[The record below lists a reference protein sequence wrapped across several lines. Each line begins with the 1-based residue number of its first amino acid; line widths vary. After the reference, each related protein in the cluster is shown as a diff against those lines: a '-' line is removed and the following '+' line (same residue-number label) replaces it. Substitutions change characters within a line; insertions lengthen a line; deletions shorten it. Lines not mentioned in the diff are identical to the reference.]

1 GPRRDG
7 DAPRDRK
14 PYGERSERKPYGE
27 RSERKPYGDRPSS
40 PRTGGPR
47 RDGEAP
53 RGRSGPRTGGP
64 RRDGD
69 APRGRSGPRRDDRSR
84 EVREEIVERPL
95 TAAEKKAREVRAR
108 TGGRRTEGHGEPT
121 SPPKR
126 ERVEWVDEGAVR
138 GTARRAVKRGGG
150 GESAP
155 ARVQG
160 IPRADRPLPGT
171 VSREVERGVGA
182 RESKSTSERLQKAI
196 DAFERERYAEASKL
210 LVALS
215 RQLPGMALVHE
226 LAGLCAYRQSKW
238 RTVVNELEAVRVLDV
253 SRTSVLP
260 VLADAYRALHRW
272 AKVNAL
278 WQELKGLSPHPA
290 VLAEGR
296 IVVAGALADQGKM
309 AEAIELFKS
318 VLAVPKRVQE
328 YHLREWYV
336 VADLNDRVGNVT
348 DARRMF
354 DRVAKYDRTFADV
367 EDRLAQLG
375 APR

>member
-1 GPRRDG
+1 
-7 DAPRDRK
+7 
-14 PYGERSERKPYGE
+14 SERKPYGE
-27 RSERKPYGDRPSS
+27 RSGRP
-40 PRTGGPR
+40 
-47 RDGEAP
+47 
-53 RGRSGPRTGGP
+53 SGPRTGGP
-64 RRDGD
+64 RREGT
-69 APRGRSGPRRDDRSR
+69 GPRREDRGR
-84 EVREEIVERPL
+84 EVREERVERPL

-108 TGGRRTEGHGEPT
+108 TGGRRTAGHGEPT

-150 GESAP
+150 GESAA
-155 ARVQG
+155 ARIQG

-171 VSREVERGVGA
+171 VAREVERGVGA
-182 RESKSTSERLQKAI
+182 RQSKSTSERLQKAI

-238 RTVVNELEAVRVLDV
+238 RTVINELETVRLLDV

-260 VLADAYRALHRW
+260 VLADAYRAVRRW
-272 AKVNAL
+272 AKVNDL

-296 IVVAGALADQGKM
+296 IVAAGALADQGKM

-336 VADLNDRVGNVT
+336 VADLNDRVGNVA

-354 DRVAKYDRTFADV
+354 DRVAKYDRAFADV

>member
-1 GPRRDG
+1 
-7 DAPRDRK
+7 
-14 PYGERSERKPYGE
+14 
-27 RSERKPYGDRPSS
+27 
-40 PRTGGPR
+40 
-47 RDGEAP
+47 
-53 RGRSGPRTGGP
+53 
-64 RRDGD
+64 
-69 APRGRSGPRRDDRSR
+69 
-84 EVREEIVERPL
+84 L

-108 TGGRRTEGHGEPT
+108 TGGRRTAGHGEPT
-121 SPPKR
+121 TAPKR

-150 GESAP
+150 EAGP
-155 ARVQG
+155 ARIQG

-171 VSREVERGVGA
+171 VAREVERGVGA
-182 RESKSTSERLQKAI
+182 RQSKSTSERLQKAI

-238 RTVVNELEAVRVLDV
+238 RTVINELETVRVLDV

-260 VLADAYRALHRW
+260 VLADAYRAVRRW
-272 AKVNAL
+272 AKVNDL

-296 IVVAGALADQGKM
+296 IVAAGALADQGKM

-354 DRVAKYDRTFADV
+354 DRIAKHDRGFADV

-375 APR
+375 SPR

>member
-1 GPRRDG
+1 
-7 DAPRDRK
+7 
-14 PYGERSERKPYGE
+14 
-27 RSERKPYGDRPSS
+27 
-40 PRTGGPR
+40 
-47 RDGEAP
+47 
-53 RGRSGPRTGGP
+53 
-64 RRDGD
+64 
-69 APRGRSGPRRDDRSR
+69 
-84 EVREEIVERPL
+84 
-95 TAAEKKAREVRAR
+95 
-108 TGGRRTEGHGEPT
+108 
-121 SPPKR
+121 
-126 ERVEWVDEGAVR
+126 VEWIDEGVVR

-150 GESAP
+150 ESTT
-155 ARVQG
+155 ARIQG

-171 VSREVERGVGA
+171 VAREVERGVGT
-182 RESKSTSERLQKAI
+182 RHSKSTSERLQKAI

-215 RQLPGMALVHE
+215 RQLPRMALVHE
-226 LAGLCAYRQSKW
+226 LSGLCAYRQSKW
-238 RTVVNELEAVRVLDV
+238 RTVINELEAVRVLDV

-260 VLADAYRALHRW
+260 VLADAYRAVRRW
-272 AKVNAL
+272 AKVNDL
-278 WQELKGLSPHPA
+278 WQELKGRSPHPA

-296 IVVAGALADQGKM
+296 IVAAGALADQGKM

-336 VADLNDRVGNVT
+336 VADLNDRVGNVA

-354 DRVAKYDRTFADV
+354 DRIAKYDRVFVDV

>member
-1 GPRRDG
+1 
-7 DAPRDRK
+7 
-14 PYGERSERKPYGE
+14 
-27 RSERKPYGDRPSS
+27 
-40 PRTGGPR
+40 
-47 RDGEAP
+47 
-53 RGRSGPRTGGP
+53 
-64 RRDGD
+64 
-69 APRGRSGPRRDDRSR
+69 
-84 EVREEIVERPL
+84 
-95 TAAEKKAREVRAR
+95 
-108 TGGRRTEGHGEPT
+108 
-121 SPPKR
+121 
-126 ERVEWVDEGAVR
+126 VEWVDEGAIR

-155 ARVQG
+155 ARIQG

-171 VSREVERGVGA
+171 VAREVERGVGA
-182 RESKSTSERLQKAI
+182 RQSKSTSERLQKAI
-196 DAFERERYAEASKL
+196 DAFERERYAEASRL

-238 RTVVNELEAVRVLDV
+238 RTVINELETVRVLDV
-253 SRTSVLP
+253 TRTSVLP
-260 VLADAYRALHRW
+260 VLADAYRAVRRW
-272 AKVNAL
+272 AKVNDL

-296 IVVAGALADQGKM
+296 IVAAGALADQGKM

-336 VADLNDRVGNVT
+336 VADLNDRVGNVA

-354 DRVAKYDRTFADV
+354 DRVAKYDRAFADV